1 MIATGV
7 GILMHLT
14 VDILMHLTT
23 DFWKTNQSRRMSR
36 EVAVLAKSAMENA
49 VTAYRTE
56 RAGQLA
62 AKQCAELA
70 RCVTIPHAAIIEA
83 ASRIETGAEESV
95 DAAKK
100 TTKKKIVASGK
111 LTKKASSS
119 KRVARQSRKWGQYA
133 DKDGEYDNEDEEE
146 EKKEKAQR
154 EHKKKEQDEWT
165 GAQEEGKTENHKSNS
180 TQSTKVKEK
189 GKDVGKGGDQQKLV
203 VEHILDQRTL
213 TKGHYQGK
221 VQFLVKWR
229 GVRLTKPGSEL
240 LADLA
245 RNDNAILYF

>member
-1 MIATGV
+1 
-7 GILMHLT
+7 
-14 VDILMHLTT
+14 
-23 DFWKTNQSRRMSR
+23 
-36 EVAVLAKSAMENA
+36 MENA

-229 GVRLTKPGSEL
+229 GVRLTTGKAWKRAIGRSGSQ
-240 LADLA
+240 
-245 RNDNAILYF
+245 